1 MSVIR
6 WSQIFA
12 YSRAAGFGR
21 PDICDLR
28 RWDIRLSLGRVFR
41 SRAIDEDVRAAW
53 ARGLSGLIL
62 LAALS
67 GAGGV
72 ACAQDPTPGTKVL
85 TDDGSTPATAASPMA
100 NSPTVPKNVTPKGV
114 NTWEATWGTDDRAK
128 FSGLMRTYM
137 CLSADPPPECAKRH
151 GEQPSDAA
159 TLADIEAVKQEAR
172 DNEIW
177 AKLRED
183 WPNIQFTEENVGVI
197 QRRADNR
204 EDPEAFEMV
213 GFMLQNGQGMP
224 KDLLESFKI
233 YRKAYENGRKS
244 SGPALAEVFRSMNAA
259 QKQELN
265 IWLKVQGGDAA
276 TFKERKLGPPSPMKP
291 AT

>member
-1 MSVIR
+1 MEKGG
-6 WSQIFA
+6 
-12 YSRAAGFGR
+12 RAAM
-21 PDICDLR
+21 
-28 RWDIRLSLGRVFR
+28 
-41 SRAIDEDVRAAW
+41 
-53 ARGLSGLIL
+53 ARGIL
-62 LAALS
+62 VLTLFAALL
-67 GAGGV
+67 GANGT
-72 ACAQDPTPGTKVL
+72 AWAQDPPPGTKV
-85 TDDGSTPATAASPMA
+85 TDDGSTLATPTSPLV

-183 WPNIQFTEENVGVI
+183 WPNIQFTEDNVGVI
-197 QRRADNR
+197 QRRAENR

-244 SGPALAEVFRSMNAA
+244 SGPALAEVYRSMNSA

-276 TFKERKLGPPSPMKP
+276 TFKERKLGPPMPIKP

>member
-6 WSQIFA
+6 WLQIFG
-12 YSRAAGFGR
+12 YSRAFRFGDPYTCELSRFDRNALPGWNIRPWAMLDGLRAG
-21 PDICDLR
+21 L
-28 RWDIRLSLGRVFR
+28 
-41 SRAIDEDVRAAW
+41 
-53 ARGLSGLIL
+53 ARGFAALIL
-62 LAALS
+62 WSALTGAA
-67 GAGGV
+67 GTAF
-72 ACAQDPTPGTKVL
+72 AQDPPGTKAM
-85 TDDGSTPATAASPMA
+85 TDDGSTPVTATSPVV

-213 GFMLQNGQGMP
+213 GFMLQNGQGMQ

-276 TFKERKLGPPSPMKP
+276 TFKERKLGPPAPGKP